1 MAQLTIFKPDNSCAE
16 IILISDS
23 LYSEILTNLDA
34 LELDDFNLIFLK
46 EIEKRVLSIISSR
59 IKTTNLED
67 VQGTVSDC
75 FNWFNELLEVI
86 SNIEKL
92 PLSESLILSISE

>member
-23 LYSEILTNLDA
+23 LYNEILKNLDA
-34 LELDDFNLIFLK
+34 LELYNFNLIFLK
-46 EIEKRVLSIISSR
+46 EIEERVLSIISSR
-59 IKTTNLED
+59 IKTTNLEESR
-67 VQGTVSDC
+67 GIISD
-75 FNWFNELLEVI
+75 FLNWFNELVEVI

-92 PLSESLILSISE
+92 PNSESLIISISE

>member
-1 MAQLTIFKPDNSCAE
+1 MAQLTIFKPDNSCAK

-23 LYSEILTNLDA
+23 LYNEILTNLDA
-34 LELDDFNLIFLK
+34 LELDNFNLIFLK
-46 EIEKRVLSIISSR
+46 EIEERVLSVISSK
-59 IKTTNLED
+59 IEITNLEEI
-67 VQGTVSDC
+67 QGMISDS

-92 PLSESLILSISE
+92 PLSESLIISISE